1 MHRME
6 TKNGKK
12 YKAVAITVPN
22 NNTSDEFVAV
32 ENETTRYV
40 IKDMESGSI
49 VDDAQGYGYRTAQ
62 KAYAG
67 WSYKN
72 RNKSKDKEKAEKENI
87 IAKWMKDNKSFLNLL
102 DTLAFEIWKGK
113 WGPEDRVDTKFL
125 SELLK
130 ENGYTDLS
138 FTAGELL
145 KYWKKGPV
153 FSHRKHR
160 I

>member
-1 MHRME
+1 MKAAVEYDKTVSIGYFSEFESIRRILFYKSLNIKAIHKQRME

-22 NNTSDEFVAV
+22 KNTSDEFVAA
-32 ENETTRYV
+32 ENETRYV

-87 IAKWMKDNKSFLNLL
+87 IAKWMKDNKSFINLL
-102 DTLAFEIWKGK
+102 DTLAHTY
-113 WGPEDRVDTKFL
+113 R
-125 SELLK
+125 S
-130 ENGYTDLS
+130 
-138 FTAGELL
+138 
-145 KYWKKGPV
+145 
-153 FSHRKHR
+153 
-160 I
+160 

>member
-1 MHRME
+1 ME
-6 TKNGKK
+6 KK

-22 NNTSDEFVAV
+22 KNTSDEFVAA
-32 ENETTRYV
+32 ENETRYV

-87 IAKWMKDNKSFLNLL
+87 IAKWMKDNKSFINLL
-102 DTLAFEIWKGK
+102 DTLAHTY
-113 WGPEDRVDTKFL
+113 R
-125 SELLK
+125 S
-130 ENGYTDLS
+130 
-138 FTAGELL
+138 
-145 KYWKKGPV
+145 
-153 FSHRKHR
+153 
-160 I
+160 